1 MAEDVVAYHRPLFRE
16 QEGAS
21 DSRIASARQSVQSEP
36 EDARA
41 GGCVQLSS
49 TRSCLVSEPPHT
61 ERVQLHWLPAKPRI
75 PQTARI
81 AQFV

>member
-1 MAEDVVAYHRPLFRE
+1 MAYHRPLFRE

-41 GGCVQLSS
+41 GGCVSI
-49 TRSCLVSEPPHT
+49 EFHP
-61 ERVQLHWLPAKPRI
+61 
-75 PQTARI
+75 
-81 AQFV
+81 